1 MSSFV
6 ERMLRSADV
15 LFSYSFGWLDWRSL
29 LILVGYYLRFRQI
42 IDRVA
47 ISMFYPDN
55 TTFHV
60 LVPLAD
66 YMISAILLSS
76 TIMYCHTL
84 LDPGLLLFLDFRG
97 SHSFCSLFDLVIR
110 GCSFQGEQ
118 RSIFYLSTL
127 PLWQQTAAKHNFN
140 ISATFILYTV
150 YSLIFLFISCFL
162 PTFLVSPTGRS
173 AIHVRR

>member
-1 MSSFV
+1 MTRLEVSI
-6 ERMLRSADV
+6 D
-15 LFSYSFGWLDWRSL
+15 FGWILFTFQANYRSSRYFNVL
-29 LILVGYYLRFRQI
+29 PRQYHVSCFGSVGWLHDIGNI
-42 IDRVA
+42 IIIND
-47 ISMFYPDN
+47 
-55 TTFHV
+55 HV
-60 LVPLAD
+60 LSH
-66 YMISAILLSS
+66 IIGSWI
-76 TIMYCHTL
+76 TFI
-84 LDPGLLLFLDFRG
+84 LDFRG